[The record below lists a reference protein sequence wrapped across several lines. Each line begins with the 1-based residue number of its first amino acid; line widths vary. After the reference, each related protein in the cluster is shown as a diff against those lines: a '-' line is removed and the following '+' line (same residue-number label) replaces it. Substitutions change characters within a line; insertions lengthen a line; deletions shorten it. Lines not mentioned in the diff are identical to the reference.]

1 MPVRMEQDDPQ
12 GSKRKNTH
20 GNRPSSGGGKNLL
33 VYLLPLVFKL
43 FKKKPKLTIGLIIV
57 VAIFYFLGGKKFLSS
72 FSSQAPSSF
81 ATGFEPNLKKY
92 DQAEV
97 FEPLADNRKNPLP
110 EAYSLLAYC
119 PKRLNQGKQGSCV
132 GWASSYAARS
142 ILYAKATG
150 QDPNKN
156 AFSPSYLYNQ
166 IALKG
171 CQGAYLKDAMENM
184 HERGVLPF
192 SQFAYDENE
201 CHDKP
206 ESHELQQ
213 ASTFKIKGYNR
224 LTKGGSKYDVDLL
237 AIKQNIAQGAPVI
250 IGMMV
255 GGSFMQQMEG
265 KEIWLP
271 TQSDYQQRGFGGHA
285 MCVIGYDDY
294 KNGGAFQIMN
304 SWGEKWGKKGIAY
317 VSYKDFDF
325 FVKEAYG
332 LYPMGDASQP
342 QSSIL
347 EAKIGLLT
355 NQNKKYIAL
364 GRKSVAVYTTT
375 QVLDKG
381 TKFKMEITNSNACY
395 IYIFG
400 QETDGSSYV
409 LFPYTKKHSPY
420 CGITGTRL
428 FPKDYSMVLDDKG
441 SEDYIAVVLS
451 HKPIDYV
458 ALNKKISLAK
468 GSSYSQKLNTVV
480 HNWEGTQSDGG
491 ERLSVKTDLKKAPL
505 TAMVVEIKKK

>member
-12 GSKRKNTH
+12 GSKRNNSQGK
-20 GNRPSSGGGKNLL
+20 RPSGGGGKSILIYL
-33 VYLLPLVFKL
+33 VPMLFKL
-43 FKKKPKLTIGLIIV
+43 FKKKPKLTIGLIVIGI
-57 VAIFYFLGGKKFLSS
+57 AFYFLGGKRLLTS

-81 ATGFEPNLKKY
+81 ATGFQPNLKKY

-110 EAYSLLAYC
+110 EAYSLLDYC

-150 QDPNKN
+150 KDPDKI

-166 IALKG
+166 IALEG
-171 CQGAYLKDAMENM
+171 CQGAYLKDAMASM
-184 HERGVLPF
+184 YKQGVLPF
-192 SQFAYDENE
+192 DQFGYDENE

-206 ESHELQQ
+206 ESHEQQQ
-213 ASTFKIKGYNR
+213 ASDFKIKGYNR
-224 LTKGGSKYDVDLL
+224 LTKGGDKYDVDLL

-265 KEIWLP
+265 KDIWTP
-271 TQSDYQQRGFGGHA
+271 TQRDYQQRGFGGHA

-304 SWGEKWGKKGIAY
+304 SWGEKWGRKGVAY
-317 VSYKDFDF
+317 VSYKDFDI

-332 LYPMGDASQP
+332 LYPMGDASQQ

-347 EAKIGLLT
+347 KAKIALLT
-355 NQNKKYIAL
+355 NDTKEYIAL
-364 GRKSVAVYTTT
+364 GRKSVDVYTTT
-375 QVLDKG
+375 KELNSG
-381 TKFKMEITNSNACY
+381 TKFKMEVTNSNACY

-428 FPKDYSMVLDDKG
+428 FPKDYSMVLDSQGTK
-441 SEDYIAVVLS
+441 DYILVVLS
-451 HKPIDYV
+451 SQPIDYV
-458 ALNKKISLAK
+458 ALNKKISLAE
-468 GSSYSQKLNTVV
+468 GNSYSQKLKAVIN
-480 HNWEGTQSDGG
+480 NWEGTQSSGG
-491 ERLSVKTDLKKAPL
+491 KSLSIQTDMNKAAL